1 MRQENP
7 HELMS
12 EGSTFTA
19 RLSKNDEPSS
29 IERFLKY
36 SGNREKI
43 SEALEEISKV
53 HKIQLPYRIGIEDF
67 ISSQVDGQLIVEGI
81 FPKKIVISEKCND
94 PMFAVLH
101 EVGHL
106 IDYLCIPGRY
116 EFANNKIKNML
127 SNWWKV
133 VKKTEAYKNLAG
145 MRPKNGII
153 KKRIKYLLT
162 PDELWARSYS
172 QYIATKS
179 SHPQLRKELSVNL
192 SSLYP
197 KQWNEDDFREIEVA
211 IDELL
216 RRLKWK

>member
-94 PMFAVLH
+94 PMFAVL
-101 EVGHL
+101 L
-106 IDYLCIPGRY
+106 
-116 EFANNKIKNML
+116 
-127 SNWWKV
+127 
-133 VKKTEAYKNLAG
+133 
-145 MRPKNGII
+145 
-153 KKRIKYLLT
+153 
-162 PDELWARSYS
+162 
-172 QYIATKS
+172 
-179 SHPQLRKELSVNL
+179 
-192 SSLYP
+192 
-197 KQWNEDDFREIEVA
+197 
-211 IDELL
+211 
-216 RRLKWK
+216 